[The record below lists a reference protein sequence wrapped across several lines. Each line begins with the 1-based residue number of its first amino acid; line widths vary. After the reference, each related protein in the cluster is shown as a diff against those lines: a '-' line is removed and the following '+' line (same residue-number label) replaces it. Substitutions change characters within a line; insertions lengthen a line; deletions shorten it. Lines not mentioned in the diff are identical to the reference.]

1 MTGHATSC
9 TTPRPESICN
19 QADFVL
25 ALDHLRRR
33 AAAGASRQR
42 IGLDSLVRTT
52 GIPRSS
58 LHGYLAGTS
67 LPPADR
73 LDTLVLALG
82 ATPREAHEWALAL
95 DRLFDGVLTRRIRA
109 DEDLQLPTENARVR
123 SRRAR
128 GLHTVPVLLPER
140 RRADS
145 GTGPVVVQ
153 ACVCCT
159 WAGTH
164 TYAEPN
170 ARSCRTGFLHAGNNW
185 FLGQTHGTAD
195 AGDSGAPV
203 AQIWLYT
210 QADIAYDSDGG
221 WGWVP
226 ANVVANAASH
236 APLPGLP
243 YLERP
248 RMSDASIR

>member
-1 MTGHATSC
+1 MTEHATRA

-19 QADFVL
+19 QADFVFE
-25 ALDHLRRR
+25 LDHLRRR

-42 IGLDSLVRTT
+42 IGLDSLVRAT

-82 ATPREAHEWALAL
+82 ATPSEAREWALAL
-95 DRLFDGVLTRRIRA
+95 DRLFDGALTRRIRVDA
-109 DEDLQLPTENARVR
+109 ELQLPTENARVR

-128 GLHTVPVLLPER
+128 GLHT
-140 RRADS
+140 
-145 GTGPVVVQ
+145 GPVPLPDRPGGDGANGPIVVH
-153 ACVCCT
+153 ACVCTT
-159 WAGTH
+159 WAGSH
-164 TYAEPN
+164 TYTEPN
-170 ARSCRTGFLHAGNNW
+170 AGSRRTGFLHAGNNW
-185 FLGQTHGTAD
+185 FLGQAGGGPNPGTTH
-195 AGDSGAPV
+195 APLSHM
-203 AQIWLYT
+203 WLYT

-226 ANVVANAASH
+226 ANAVANAQCNT
-236 APLPGLP
+236 PLPGL
-243 YLERP
+243 LQWKRP
-248 RMSDASIR
+248 EMSDASIG

>member
-1 MTGHATSC
+1 MTSHATSC
-9 TTPRPESICN
+9 ATPRPESICN

-25 ALDHLRRR
+25 ELDHLRRR
-33 AAAGASRQR
+33 AAAGSSRQR

-52 GIPRSS
+52 DIPRSS

-95 DRLFDGVLTRRIRA
+95 DRLFDGVLTRRIRTE
-109 DEDLQLPTENARVR
+109 DELQLPTENARVR
-123 SRRAR
+123 SQRAR
-128 GLHTVPVLLPER
+128 GLHTGPIPLPEHLVGN
-140 RRADS
+140 RA
-145 GTGPVVVQ
+145 GGPVVVH

-164 TYAEPN
+164 TYAEPD
-170 ARSCRTGFLHAGNNW
+170 ARSRRTGFLHAGNNW
-185 FLGQTHGTAD
+185 FLCQADGAPNPGSTHGPL
-195 AGDSGAPV
+195 S
-203 AQIWLYT
+203 QIWLYT
-210 QADIAYDSDGG
+210 QADIAYDCDGG

-226 ANVVANAASH
+226 ANVVANAVRNS
-236 APLPGLP
+236 PLPGLL
-243 YLERP
+243 YWERP
-248 RMSDASIR
+248 EMSDASIR